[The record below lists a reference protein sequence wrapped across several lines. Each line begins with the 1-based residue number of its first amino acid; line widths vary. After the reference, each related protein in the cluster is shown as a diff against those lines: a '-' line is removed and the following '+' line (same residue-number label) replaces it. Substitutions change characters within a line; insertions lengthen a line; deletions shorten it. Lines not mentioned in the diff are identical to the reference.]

1 MQGLQVAANILCFK
15 SNKGHAGQF
24 STRLRETHRSCRGLV
39 ISHVTELWFKN
50 MQLSVWVEETLKR
63 PSGVQRVQKTGD
75 DPEFTADLV
84 L

>member
-1 MQGLQVAANILCFK
+1 M
-15 SNKGHAGQF
+15 
-24 STRLRETHRSCRGLV
+24 
-39 ISHVTELWFKN
+39 TELWFKN

-63 PSGVQRVQKTGD
+63 PSGVHGDQRVQKTGD